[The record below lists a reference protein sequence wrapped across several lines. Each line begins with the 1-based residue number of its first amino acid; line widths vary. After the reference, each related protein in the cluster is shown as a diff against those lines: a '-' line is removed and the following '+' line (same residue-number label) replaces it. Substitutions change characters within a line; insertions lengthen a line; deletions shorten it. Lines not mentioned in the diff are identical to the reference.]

1 MSQVKLLED
10 AVENANTAYKRCKSS
25 LSRAL
30 PQQQQ
35 QPDQQQQPQVVCST
49 RSLKVK
55 MKALDEAVSALNTAH
70 TSWVSKAKLSTEDL
84 AAHSFSSAWL
94 ENEWIQ
100 VDNLMDRAGDL
111 VHDADEPSIK
121 YSSSSSHAAG
131 TDSGTTNEIP

>member
-10 AVENANTAYKRCKSS
+10 AVDNANTAYKRCKSS

-35 QPDQQQQPQVVCST
+35 QDQQQQPQVCST

-55 MKALDEAVSALNTAH
+55 MKALDDAVSTLNTAH
-70 TSWVSKAKLSTEDL
+70 TSWVSKAKLPTEDL
-84 AAHSFSSAWL
+84 AAHSLSLEWL
-94 ENEWIQ
+94 ENEWIE

-111 VHDADEPSIK
+111 VHDAEEPLRI
-121 YSSSSSHAAG
+121 APLQV
-131 TDSGTTNEIP
+131 TQ

>member
-35 QPDQQQQPQVVCST
+35 PDQQQQPQVVCST

-55 MKALDEAVSALNTAH
+55 MKALDDAVSALNTAH
-70 TSWVSKAKLSTEDL
+70 TSWVSKAKLSTEEL
-84 AAHSFSSAWL
+84 AAHSFSLAWL
-94 ENEWIQ
+94 ENEWTEVESQSTLIQ
-100 VDNLMDRAGDL
+100 
-111 VHDADEPSIK
+111 
-121 YSSSSSHAAG
+121 
-131 TDSGTTNEIP
+131 